1 LVKLIQISDL
11 HYGSSEFNIKYL
23 ENIIEYI
30 NEQRPD
36 AVICTGDITHKSRK
50 NEYDFISTYLHQIKV
65 PLLNIMGN
73 HDAANNG
80 VVFFERYIG
89 PRRSSLVLNEK
100 DAIILGVRSPR
111 DNTSEGELG
120 DEQLEWMMKQ
130 LDKCKKK
137 IKIVAL
143 HHHLVAVPSAGVK
156 RGTLVDAGEVLQL
169 TQDYEIDLVLQ
180 GHRHVPHVWAF
191 GKTILAY
198 CGTSASNKVRAD
210 DTPCFN
216 EISVDCDKTTIKAVD
231 SLTLNKNLLFNQDR
245 GKVSYMKSRNEKIN
259 HILNSNVFQSIY

>member
-1 LVKLIQISDL
+1 MVKLIHISDL
-11 HYGSSEFNIKYL
+11 HYGSSEFKLRYL

-30 NEQRPD
+30 NDRKPD

-50 NEYDFISTYLHQIKV
+50 NEYEFISTYLKRIEV
-65 PLLNIMGN
+65 PLLNVIGN

-89 PRRSSLVLNEK
+89 PRRSTLVLKEN
-100 DAIILGVRSPR
+100 DTLIMGVRSPR

-120 DEQLEWMMKQ
+120 DEQLEWMMKE
-130 LDKCKKK
+130 LDKNQEK
-137 IKIVAL
+137 IKVLAL

-169 TQDYEIDLVLQ
+169 IQDYEIDLVLQ
-180 GHRHVPHVWAF
+180 GHRHVPHIWSF
-191 GKTILAY
+191 GKAVLLY

-216 EISVDCDKTTIKAVD
+216 EISIFREKTTINVVD
-231 SLTLNKNLLFNQDR
+231 SLTLKKSLLFSQNR
-245 GKVSYMKSRNEKIN
+245 GKIGYARSRNEKIN
-259 HILNSNVFQSIY
+259 HILNSRVFQNIY

>member
-1 LVKLIQISDL
+1 MVKLIQISDL
-11 HYGSSEFNIKYL
+11 HYGSSEFEIRYL
-23 ENIIEYI
+23 ENIIDYI

-50 NEYDFISTYLHQIKV
+50 NEYEFISTYLNQIKV

-80 VVFFERYIG
+80 VVFFERFIG
-89 PRRSSLVLNEK
+89 PRRAALVLDEK
-100 DAIILGVRSPR
+100 DTFILGVRSPR
-111 DNTSEGELG
+111 DNTSEGEVG

-130 LDKCKKK
+130 FDKCNKN
-137 IKIVAL
+137 IKILAL

-169 TQDYEIDLVLQ
+169 TQDYGIDLVLQ

-191 GKTILAY
+191 GKTVLVY

-216 EISVDCDKTTIKAVD
+216 EISIDSDKITIKVVD
-231 SLTLNKNLLFNQDR
+231 SLTLSKNLLFSQDR
-245 GKVSYMKSRNEKIN
+245 GHVSYMKSRNEKIN